1 MYIRSQNKKELAE
14 FNRLSV
20 SSSGDGSYYIHGPD
34 VSPYHSIGD
43 YKSKERC
50 IAVLD
55 EIQRFLEV
63 GAIIFEMPKKYLKY
77 DSNKKKYI

>member
-1 MYIRSQNKKELAE
+1 MYIRSQDRRELAE
-14 FNRLSV
+14 FSRLSV
-20 SSSGDGSYYIHGPD
+20 SCSNGIYYIHAPD

-55 EIQRFLEV
+55 EIQHSLEI
-63 GAIIFEMPKKYLKY
+63 GDIIFEMPKE
-77 DSNKKKYI
+77 

>member
-1 MYIRSQNKKELAE
+1 MYIRSQDRKELAE

-20 SSSGDGSYYIHGPD
+20 ISSGGGSYYIHTPD

-50 IAVLD
+50 MAVLD
-55 EIQRFLEV
+55 ELQI
-63 GAIIFEMPKKYLKY
+63 AIDRGLSTFNMPKE
-77 DSNKKKYI
+77 

>member
-1 MYIRSQNKKELAE
+1 MYIRSQDRKELAE

-20 SSSGDGSYYIHGPD
+20 ISSGGGSYCIHTPD

-55 EIQRFLEV
+55 EIQHSLEI
-63 GAIIFEMPKKYLKY
+63 GAIIFEMPKE
-77 DSNKKKYI
+77 

>member
-1 MYIRSQNKKELAE
+1 MYIRSQDRKELAQIS
-14 FNRLSV
+14 RLSV
-20 SSSGDGSYYIHGPD
+20 SCSNGIYYIHAPD

-55 EIQRFLEV
+55 EIQHSLEI
-63 GAIIFEMPKKYLKY
+63 GAIIFEMPKE
-77 DSNKKKYI
+77 

>member
-1 MYIRSQNKKELAE
+1 MYIRSQDKEELVKLS
-14 FNRLSV
+14 RLSINC
-20 SSSGDGSYYIHGPD
+20 SSNSYYISVPD

-55 EIQRFLEV
+55 ELQI
-63 GAIIFEMPKKYLKY
+63 AIDRGLSTFNMPKE
-77 DSNKKKYI
+77 

>member
-1 MYIRSQNKKELAE
+1 MYIRSQDRKELAE
-14 FNRLSV
+14 FSRLSI
-20 SSSGDGSYYIHGPD
+20 SYSNDSYYIHAPD

-55 EIQRFLEV
+55 ELQI
-63 GAIIFEMPKKYLKY
+63 AIDRGLSTFNMPKE
-77 DSNKKKYI
+77 

>member
-1 MYIRSQNKKELAE
+1 MYIRSQDRKELAE

-20 SSSGDGSYYIHGPD
+20 NCSNGIYYIHAPD

-50 IAVLD
+50 IEVLD
-55 EIQRFLEV
+55 EIQHFLDV
-63 GAIIFEMPKKYLKY
+63 GAIVFEMPKE
-77 DSNKKKYI
+77 

>member
-20 SSSGDGSYYIHGPD
+20 SSSGDGSYYIHAPD

-50 IAVLD
+50 IEVLD
-55 EIQRFLEV
+55 EIQT
-63 GAIIFEMPKKYLKY
+63 AIDRGLNTFNMPKE
-77 DSNKKKYI
+77 

>member
-1 MYIRSQNKKELAE
+1 MYIRSQDRKELAE

-20 SSSGDGSYYIHGPD
+20 SSSGDGSYYIHAPD

-50 IAVLD
+50 ISVLD
-55 EIQRFLEV
+55 ELQI
-63 GAIIFEMPKKYLKY
+63 AIDRGLSTFNMPKV
-77 DSNKKKYI
+77 

>member
-1 MYIRSQNKKELAE
+1 MYIRSQNKKELIE
-14 FNRLSV
+14 FSRLSI
-20 SSSGDGSYYIHGPD
+20 SYSNDSYYIHAPD

-55 EIQRFLEV
+55 EIQHSLEI
-63 GAIIFEMPKKYLKY
+63 GAIIFEMPKE
-77 DSNKKKYI
+77 

>member
-1 MYIRSQNKKELAE
+1 MYIRSQDRKELAE
-14 FNRLSV
+14 FSRLSV
-20 SSSGDGSYYIHGPD
+20 SCSNDIYYIHAPD

-55 EIQRFLEV
+55 EIQHSLEI
-63 GAIIFEMPKKYLKY
+63 GDIIFEMPKE
-77 DSNKKKYI
+77 

>member
-1 MYIRSQNKKELAE
+1 MYIRSQDRKELAE
-14 FNRLSV
+14 FSRLSI
-20 SSSGDGSYYIHGPD
+20 SYSNDSYYIHAPD

-55 EIQRFLEV
+55 EIQHSLEID
-63 GAIIFEMPKKYLKY
+63 AIIFEMPKE
-77 DSNKKKYI
+77 

>member
-1 MYIRSQNKKELAE
+1 MYIRSQDRKELAE
-14 FNRLSV
+14 FSRLSV
-20 SSSGDGSYYIHGPD
+20 SCSNGSYYIHTPD

-55 EIQRFLEV
+55 EIQHSLEI
-63 GAIIFEMPKKYLKY
+63 GAIIFEMPKE
-77 DSNKKKYI
+77 